1 MQTYFV
7 KRGDQVIGPLS
18 VAKIRALAR
27 DKKLR
32 KTDRFSTTGKEPWSP
47 ASVFIKTLLNPAYPL
62 AKNIHFGKTLTN
74 RYFARFQCPK
84 CNLKMRTFLNE
95 YQSVDQCPECSINF
109 TIPTSIKTELQRHSD
124 EALKQ
129 KADAKSAKQA
139 EKAEKAKLKKEAAIQ
154 KKRIAEEKEAARQA
168 AIEQQKQLQLD
179 NAQASSN
186 QIGILRV
193 SRPAGTT
200 GSLSTYKVFINGHE
214 TAHLNANEQVDL
226 TLAAGT
232 HLVEV
237 KGGMQTGTQAQI
249 PVRPNTMEH
258 LSIDNDQNGGMYLGV
273 IGAAALAAGFANSED
288 VLDVGTGIIEAGIE
302 LLAAAGEIA
311 EAVDAAADVADAV
324 GGFFDLFG
332 D

>member
-1 MQTYFV
+1 MKTYFV

-18 VAKIRALAR
+18 VAKIRVLAR

-32 KTDRFSTTGKEPWSP
+32 KTDLLSTTGKEPWSP
-47 ASVFIKTLLNPAYPL
+47 ASAFIKTLLNPVYPL

-124 EALKQ
+124 EILKQ
-129 KADAKSAKQA
+129 KSDAKAAKQA
-139 EKAEKAKLKKEAAIQ
+139 EKAKQKKEAALR
-154 KKRIAEEKEAARQA
+154 KERIAEEKEAARQA
-168 AIEQQKQLQLD
+168 AIEQQKQLQLE

-193 SRPAGTT
+193 SRPASTI

-273 IGAAALAAGFANSED
+273 IGAAALAAGFATSED
-288 VLDVGTGIIEAGIE
+288 VLDVGTGLFEAGIE